1 MLGKIFDGIRK
12 RERERERVKIIFS
25 GILNKL
31 KSIII

>member
-1 MLGKIFDGIRK
+1 MESESE
-12 RERERERVKIIFS
+12 REREKERVKIIFS